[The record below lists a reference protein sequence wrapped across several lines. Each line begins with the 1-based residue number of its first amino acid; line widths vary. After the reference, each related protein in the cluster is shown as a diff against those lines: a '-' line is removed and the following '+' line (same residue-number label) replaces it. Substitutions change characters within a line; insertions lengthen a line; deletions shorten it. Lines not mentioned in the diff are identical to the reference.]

1 MKTNNCQLPIVNCKF
16 PKAERI
22 VSRKQI
28 EMLFGGGTSQSL
40 SAFPLRVVF
49 MTQALPAGEPP
60 VQILIS
66 VPKKHF
72 KHAVDRNR
80 VKRQVREAYR
90 RNKQLLSNAQNL
102 TPDTQ
107 LSLAFIWLSDQH
119 YPTPVVAQRV
129 VSLLQRMAEKV
140 KVKSEK

>member
-1 MKTNNCQLPIVNCKF
+1 MKTNNCQLPIVNCQF

-28 EMLFGGGTSQSL
+28 ETLFGGGTSQSL

-49 MTQALPAGEPP
+49 MTQALPSGEAP
-60 VQILIS
+60 VQMLVS

-90 RNKQLLSNAQNL
+90 HHKQLLSN
-102 TPDTQ
+102 TQ
-107 LSLAFIWLSDQH
+107 HPSPNTHLSLAFIWLSDKH
-119 YPTPVVAQRV
+119 YSSQQVESRV
-129 VSLLQRMAEKV
+129 ISLLQRIAEKR
-140 KVKSEK
+140 